1 MQTVAVIFGGKSAEH
16 DVSIVTAI
24 GSVIKP
30 LELTRK
36 YRVEAIY
43 IAKNGAWYWDDRLK
57 NIKLYSSDKIKDFLQ
72 KTKPVRLQFDGGLM
86 LVKPSGITG
95 RKKTIK
101 IDVVFPAT
109 HGTYGED
116 GSLMGL
122 LRMANVPFVGC
133 DMESSV
139 LAMNKLLSHQIVK
152 DYGVESHALLGV
164 TKAEF
169 ERDPSGT
176 TERLEKL
183 GYPLFSKP
191 VHLGSSIGISKVA
204 NRQELKNALEVVFHY
219 DDTGIVEATVPNL
232 IEVTVPV
239 MGNHEPVAAMVEQPL
254 TTSQDFFDFDT
265 KYLQGGKKGKAGSA
279 AGGERGAQG
288 YSKIPADLPPELYK
302 KAEDTALAVYKALGC
317 SGIAR
322 VDLLIDSKAQKVY
335 FNEVNPMPGSL
346 YAHNWRAAGVSGV
359 ELVEKLIRL
368 AEQRWHDQQRN
379 ATVFTTNYLKQ
390 F

>member
-30 LELTRK
+30 LELTKK

-43 IAKNGAWYWDDRLK
+43 IAKNGAWYWDDHLK

-72 KTKPVRLQFDGGLM
+72 KAKPVRLQFDGGLT
-86 LVKPSGITG
+86 LVKPSGIAG

-169 ERDPSGT
+169 ERDPGGT

-183 GYPLFSKP
+183 GYPLFTKP

-232 IEVTVPV
+232 IEVTVPI
-239 MGNHEPVAAMVEQPL
+239 MGNQDPVAAMVEQPL
-254 TTSQDFFDFDT
+254 ANAEDFFDFDT

-288 YSKIPADLPPELYK
+288 YSKIPANLPTDLYRQ
-302 KAEDTALAVYKALGC
+302 AEETALKVYRALGC

-322 VDLLIDSKAQKVY
+322 VDLLINSKTKKVY

-368 AEQRWHDQQRN
+368 AEERWREQQQN
-379 ATVFTTNYLKQ
+379 TTVFTTNYLKQ